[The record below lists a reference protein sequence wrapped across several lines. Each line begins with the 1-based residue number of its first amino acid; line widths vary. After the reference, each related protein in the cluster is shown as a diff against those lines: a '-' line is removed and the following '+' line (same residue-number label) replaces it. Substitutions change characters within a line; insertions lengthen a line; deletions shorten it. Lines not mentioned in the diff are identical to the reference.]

1 MVKHPFFVR
10 HTRHRPSA
18 LEGCLSGCRHSQS
31 TSGSKWWGGWYPGSS
46 PGREADEKFILQM
59 DFLPKRSKKWSFQDV
74 RRCSKVFHLVCS
86 WCFSWFSKT
95 VLASHLQTSNHSQV
109 FAPAPASV
117 VKPQPS
123 KSMRTTKFVG
133 RILRISPRISGDFME
148 KPWGNLWEVKLIS
161 ADKDEFRDLHPRA
174 DGSPMFSSS
183 FMATVATV
191 DYWASVCTSHHGIQL
206 STVPVPKSL
215 HPSFTFWLRLVP
227 FTLGGK
233 WGVLLPRRMSWA
245 TSMGTNPKFHGNR
258 NCSMTRICSN
268 LLPECHV
275 KIVLAW
281 VSS

>member
-1 MVKHPFFVR
+1 LKGAFRVVGILR
-10 HTRHRPSA
+10 AR
-18 LEGCLSGCRHSQS
+18 LGQS
-31 TSGSKWWGGWYPGSS
+31 D
-46 PGREADEKFILQM
+46 EADGILAAPQEGKLM
-59 DFLPKRSKKWSFQDV
+59 KNLFCRWISCQKDPKSEASKMFEDV
-74 RRCSKVFHLVCS
+74 PRCSTWFVHGVS
-86 WCFSWFSKT
+86 HDFSKT

-109 FAPAPASV
+109 LAPAPASV

-215 HPSFTFWLRLVP
+215 HPSFTF
-227 FTLGGK
+227 
-233 WGVLLPRRMSWA
+233 
-245 TSMGTNPKFHGNR
+245 
-258 NCSMTRICSN
+258 
-268 LLPECHV
+268 
-275 KIVLAW
+275 
-281 VSS
+281 